1 MDGVRLQDLISRGMG
16 TAARQTGVVC
26 NAYRASGSSNPLS
39 AANRFLQLTAAFNAQ
54 DPNFRRAQAY
64 GAAVWYGVFDSAYTK
79 SGDYLVELVSG
90 TTWFVA
96 QQPPLLPV
104 VCVRTNRSVSFSRAI
119 GPCAPGVN
127 SYGGVNRQQ
136 VQPLLTAWPAS
147 VLADG
152 GSYPRLAELPDDA
165 PVRTHDFSVLL
176 PDSGGIT
183 LRIDDMMADDVG
195 RNFVVSA
202 AEQSALGWRLSV
214 KQVDS

>member
-1 MDGVRLQDLISRGMG
+1 MDGARLQDLISRGMG

-26 NAYRASGSSNPLS
+26 NAYRASGSGNPLS
-39 AANRFLQLTAAFNAQ
+39 AGNRFLQLTAAFNAQ

-64 GAAVWYGVFDSAYTK
+64 GAAVWYGVFDAAYTK

-96 QQPPLLPV
+96 QQPALLPV
-104 VCVRTNRSVSFSRAI
+104 VCVRTNRSVSFSRAMA
-119 GPCAPGVN
+119 PVAPGVN
-127 SYGGVNRQQ
+127 GYGGVNRKLM
-136 VQPLLTAWPAS
+136 QPLLTAWPAS
-147 VLADG
+147 VLAGG

-165 PVRTHDFSVLL
+165 PVREYDFSVLL
-176 PDSGGIT
+176 PDSGGVT

-195 RNFVVSA
+195 RNFVVNA